1 MIRREAVT
9 AALLERSARLR
20 PGTTFC
26 PSEVARDL
34 AEDWRPLMP
43 LVREVAGEMPQIIAT
58 QKGRDVDPL
67 AAKGPIRLGR
77 A

>member
-1 MIRREAVT
+1 MDRAVV
-9 AALLERSARLR
+9 AMAMRDRAARLR

-43 LVREVAGEMPQIIAT
+43 LVREVAADMPEITAT
-58 QKGRDVDPL
+58 QKGNPVDPVT
-67 AAKGPIRLGR
+67 ARGPIRLGR
-77 A
+77 V